1 MLHLII
7 RLINK
12 LIQNIAIITMVRQR
26 QVGRNSHA
34 PENQPA
40 NARIP
45 NRPTKHSKSYFNL
58 SFITKVIL
66 VVTLVCIVAY
76 LAYKGYLET
85 RLTTP
90 LNVPH
95 AVIRSGL
102 AVPSRFWGSYR
113 PGLYFGM
120 KTRSPSDL
128 LTGLMWMV
136 PELVRQNDI
145 GLRHWCEQGDNLG
158 NRCEGSLRPP
168 PEIRLLS

>member
-1 MLHLII
+1 
-7 RLINK
+7 
-12 LIQNIAIITMVRQR
+12 MVRQR
-26 QVGRNSHA
+26 QIGKNSHDT
-34 PENQPA
+34 ENKSSP
-40 NARIP
+40 NVRNI
-45 NRPTKHSKSYFNL
+45 NRPIKHSKSYFNL
-58 SFITKVIL
+58 SFMTKALFVL
-66 VVTLVCIVAY
+66 ALVCIVTY
-76 LAYKGYLET
+76 LAYRGYLET

-102 AVPSRFWGSYR
+102 SIPKRFWGTYR

-158 NRCEGSLRPP
+158 IKINNI
-168 PEIRLLS
+168 EIRKTIILPPQISLLLMIFK